1 MTTRTHNEFLDT
13 AASDDETSD
22 RGYDSEANVAES
34 KGRAVKRRRTAETQ
48 DFFGV
53 ESDEDDSNEDLEEEQ
68 TRGKGKGKSRKQA
81 KTKQDAENDEEDSN
95 DDEADQDSAFLEAAA
110 KIARTKALQPTEKKP
125 KLANGKPPKKNKTGV
140 IYLSSLPPYLK
151 PFALKGMLEQRGFE
165 PITKIFLAP
174 LLPSAA
180 GNRRKSN
187 KRKTY
192 TDGWVEFAS
201 KKTAKICAETL
212 NAHIV
217 GGKKGGW
224 YHDDVWN
231 MKYLRGFKWA
241 DLMEQVQRERSERE
255 ARQRIED
262 SRAKKEEKMFV
273 AGVESGRVADGMA
286 RKNEEK
292 ARRRLEE
299 SAKKDEVT
307 EVSQKKIAQPVRRR
321 FQQSEVVQGSKEGAV
336 ADDTKRVLGKIF

>member
-13 AASDDETSD
+13 AACDDETSD

-34 KGRAVKRRRTAETQ
+34 KGRAVKRRRTADTQ

-53 ESDEDDSNEDLEEEQ
+53 ESDEDDDNDELEEEE
-68 TRGKGKGKSRKQA
+68 TRGKGKSRKQA
-81 KTKQDAENDEEDSN
+81 KTKQATNEADEDEEDDSN

-125 KLANGKPPKKNKTGV
+125 KSVNALRIEGDAGTTRLRTNHKD
-140 IYLSSLPPYLK
+140 LPGPS
-151 PFALKGMLEQRGFE
+151 
-165 PITKIFLAP
+165 

-180 GNRRKSN
+180 GNRRRSN
-187 KRKTY
+187 KRKIY

-217 GGKKGGW
+217 GGRKGGW

-231 MKYLRGFKWA
+231 MKYLRGFKWT

-292 ARRRLEE
+292 ARRRLEAE
-299 SAKKDEVT
+299 AEAEKGV

-336 ADDTKRVLGKIF
+336 ADDAKRVLGKIF

>member
-13 AASDDETSD
+13 AACDDETSD

-34 KGRAVKRRRTAETQ
+34 KGRAVKRRRTADTQ

-53 ESDEDDSNEDLEEEQ
+53 ESDEDDDNDELEEEE
-68 TRGKGKGKSRKQA
+68 TRGKGKSRKQA
-81 KTKQDAENDEEDSN
+81 KTKQATNEADEDEEDDSN

-125 KLANGKPPKKNKTGV
+125 KSVNGV

-151 PFALKGMLEQRGFE
+151 PFALKAMLEQRGFE

-180 GNRRKSN
+180 GNRRRSN
-187 KRKTY
+187 KRKIY

-217 GGKKGGW
+217 GGRKGGW

-231 MKYLRGFKWA
+231 MKYLRGFKWT

-292 ARRRLEE
+292 ARRRLEAE
-299 SAKKDEVT
+299 AEAEKGV

-336 ADDTKRVLGKIF
+336 ADDAKRVLGKIF

>member
-1 MTTRTHNEFLDT
+1 
-13 AASDDETSD
+13 
-22 RGYDSEANVAES
+22 
-34 KGRAVKRRRTAETQ
+34 
-48 DFFGV
+48 
-53 ESDEDDSNEDLEEEQ
+53 
-68 TRGKGKGKSRKQA
+68 
-81 KTKQDAENDEEDSN
+81 
-95 DDEADQDSAFLEAAA
+95 
-110 KIARTKALQPTEKKP
+110 
-125 KLANGKPPKKNKTGV
+125 
-140 IYLSSLPPYLK
+140 
-151 PFALKGMLEQRGFE
+151 MLEQRGFE

-180 GNRRKSN
+180 GNRRRSN

-217 GGKKGGW
+217 GGRKGGW

-231 MKYLRGFKWA
+231 MKYLRGFKWT

-292 ARRRLEE
+292 ARRRLEAE
-299 SAKKDEVT
+299 AEKGEEVL
-307 EVSQKKIAQPVRRR
+307 QKKIAQPVRRR

-336 ADDTKRVLGKIF
+336 ADDAKRVLGKIF